1 MPRPTQKSPDAPW
14 LFYYD
19 GDCGLCL
26 RLVNLL
32 ARLDYA
38 NAVSW
43 VAFQSLDAPPE
54 GLTWQALD
62 RAVHLDTGS
71 GPRHAG
77 FFAVRKLTLKL
88 PALWPLAP
96 LFWFPGVHLPGQA
109 VYGWVAANRRRFS
122 RCRPFRPEP
131 DAARPFP
138 IDRATN
144 RESS

>member
-1 MPRPTQKSPDAPW
+1 MPRPNRKSDAAPAGPW

-38 NAVSW
+38 DAVSW
-43 VAFQSLDAPPE
+43 TPFQSLDAPPE
-54 GLTWQALD
+54 GLTWQDLD
-62 RAVHLDTGS
+62 QAVYLDTGA

-88 PALWPLAP
+88 PALWPLVP
-96 LFWFPGVHLPGQA
+96 IFWFPGVHLPGQA
-109 VYGWVAANRRRFS
+109 VYRWVAANRRRFS
-122 RCRPFRPEP
+122 RCRSFRPQP
-131 DAARPFP
+131 DAARAFP
-138 IDRATN
+138 TD